1 MAVYF
6 FVSWMQNGRELL
18 WGDKRDKQMKLYRQ
32 VMEKL
37 DDMEEYDQIEGKEFE
52 SWIFFIVEFNAVA
65 SQKFI

>member
-52 SWIFFIVEFNAVA
+52 S
-65 SQKFI
+65 